1 MKLGGEL
8 CEYLGRE
15 QQVQRPQT
23 ETVLPC
29 FMRSKGFV
37 LQSVR
42 VRVVENEVRGS
53 EGFFIISGRPWCHL
67 WILF

>member
-1 MKLGGEL
+1 MNIWERNRKCKGLRNSL
-8 CEYLGRE
+8 A
-15 QQVQRPQT
+15 
-23 ETVLPC
+23 C

-42 VRVVENEVRGS
+42 VRVVGNEVKGS